1 MDIARTRQLLNSKPA
16 RSDYEFRNFE
26 IESQGSWHRQ
36 MRYALGQKEEL
47 EDEIAWLQGQIDLV
61 NHQAS
66 AVKDK
71 TEQAIRQRMA
81 DAEVNGLNRKV
92 AALQQKLAQVDA
104 YLETYD
110 DSELDDVARGFEQSE
125 SDHWAELLGR
135 EVGVEVLSDKQASK
149 DSLMQLSL
157 LPLADYKKSVIITNQ
172 FATFLKKTAEQAEHS
187 IAGNRPAS
195 MPTQAPEPK
204 TEVTADAVAEMAKIR
219 DTVVEASIATS
230 VAAAASEDFDKKK
243 KKKKKK

>member
-1 MDIARTRQLLNSKPA
+1 MDIARTRQLLDSIPA

-36 MRYALGQKEEL
+36 MRYVLAQKEL
-47 EDEIAWLQGQIDLV
+47 LADEIEICVAKIELHAHQVSQI
-61 NHQAS
+61 
-66 AVKDK
+66 KDK
-71 TEQAIRQRMA
+71 TEQAIRRRIS
-81 DAEVNGLNRKV
+81 DAEINGINRQLCS
-92 AALQQKLAQVDA
+92 LQQKLAQVDA

-110 DSELDDVARGFEQSE
+110 DSELDDVTRGFEQSE

-149 DSLMQLSL
+149 HSLMQLSL

-195 MPTQAPEPK
+195 MPTQAPETK
-204 TEVTADAVAEMAKIR
+204 AEVAADAVAEMAKIR
-219 DTVVEASIATS
+219 DTVVEASTAPAM
-230 VAAAASEDFDKKK
+230 AAAVTADTDKKK

>member
-1 MDIARTRQLLNSKPA
+1 MDIARTRQLLDGIPA
-16 RSDYEFRNFE
+16 RSDYEWRNFE

-36 MRYALGQKEEL
+36 MRYVLAQKEQL
-47 EDEIAWLQGQIDLV
+47 ADEITCLQAQIDLI
-61 NHQAS
+61 NHQAN

-71 TEQAIRQRMA
+71 TEQGIRLRMA
-81 DAEVNGLNRKV
+81 VAEINGLNRKV
-92 AALQQKLAQVDA
+92 TALQQKMSQVDA

-110 DSELDDVARGFEQSE
+110 DSELDDIAGDFEQSE
-125 SDHWAELLGR
+125 SDHWSELLGR

-149 DSLMQLSL
+149 QSLMKLSM

-187 IAGNRPAS
+187 VAGNRPAS
-195 MPTQAPEPK
+195 MPTQAPEAK
-204 TEVTADAVAEMAKIR
+204 AEVTVDAVAEMAKIR
-219 DTVVEASIATS
+219 DTVVEASSAPS
-230 VAAAASEDFDKKK
+230 AAAADLVSDKKK

>member
-1 MDIARTRQLLNSKPA
+1 MDIARTRQLLDSIPA

-36 MRYALGQKEEL
+36 MRYVLSQKEL
-47 EDEIAWLQGQIDLV
+47 LADEIEIALAKIDLST
-61 NHQAS
+61 HQVS
-66 AVKDK
+66 QIKDK
-71 TEQAIRQRMA
+71 TEQAIRKRIS
-81 DAEVNGLNRKV
+81 DAEINVINRN
-92 AALQQKLAQVDA
+92 LTDLRQKIAQIDA
-104 YLETYD
+104 YLATYD
-110 DSELDDVARGFEQSE
+110 DSELEDIARGFEQSE

-149 DSLMQLSL
+149 HSLMQLSL

-204 TEVTADAVAEMAKIR
+204 AEIAADAVAEMAKIR
-219 DTVVEASIATS
+219 DTVVEASIAP
-230 VAAAASEDFDKKK
+230 AAVMPADDADKKK